1 MKKILAGI
9 TIAVLMLSG
18 CATSNS
24 KNTNDASKG
33 ETQMPK
39 ETVKEIPMG
48 TLNHLTYKSEYCG
61 MQRGVNIFLP
71 ADYDES
77 KKYPVVYFLHGI
89 FGNEYSMT
97 SDPSLQPLIEK
108 MCVENKE
115 MIVVF
120 PDMFAR
126 KDPNM
131 QPDFKPEAVE
141 CYDNFVYDLLGDLM
155 PWVKAHFSVLEG
167 RENTA
172 ICGFSMGGRESL
184 FIGLTHPEVF
194 GYVGAFAPAPGL
206 VSARDY
212 AMEHKGQLEASELTF
227 EGKEKPFYLQVCCGT
242 VDTVVGQ
249 FPKSY
254 HKIFESNGV
263 EHNWFEIVG
272 AGHDGGII
280 NPGFE
285 KFAGEIF

>member
-1 MKKILAGI
+1 MKKSLFGALV
-9 TIAVLMLSG
+9 AVVLFAG
-18 CATSNS
+18 CATSTS
-24 KNTNDASKG
+24 KAPAEPAKSEEVK
-33 ETQMPK
+33 K
-39 ETVKEIPMG
+39 EPAKEIPMG

-77 KKYPVVYFLHGI
+77 KQYPVVYFLHGI

-97 SDPSLQPLIEK
+97 SDPTLKPLIEK

-126 KDPNM
+126 TDPTM
-131 QPDFKPEAVE
+131 QPDFKPEAVA

-172 ICGFSMGGRESL
+172 VCGFSMGGREAL
-184 FIGLTHPEVF
+184 YIGLTHPEVF

-206 VSARDY
+206 VPARDY
-212 AMEHKGQLEASELTF
+212 AMEHAGQLKEEEVTF
-227 EGKEKPFYLQVCCGT
+227 EGKEKPFYLQICCGT

-254 HKIFESNGV
+254 HNLFDKNGV
-263 EHNWFEIVG
+263 EHNWFEITG
-272 AGHDGGII
+272 AGHDGRII

-285 KFAGEIF
+285 TFAGELF